1 MKQGS
6 VEICAIHRVIKKKKK
21 HSSQTAEALFCNKL
35 NYNQIFTYK
44 GINTETAWDLLLLI
58 VEPSRKQGGGC
69 CEESPVPCLHAAVSH
84 RGSFPIP
91 VPLPHLPAERCRA
104 ALIGA
109 TSPDFGYWPLSVV
122 SFSLK

>member
-58 VEPSRKQGGGC
+58 VEPSRKQGGDAVRRAPCPAFTLLSHTGVP
-69 CEESPVPCLHAAVSH
+69 SPFLS
-84 RGSFPIP
+84 RSPICQQSG
-91 VPLPHLPAERCRA
+91 AEQ
-104 ALIGA
+104 LG
-109 TSPDFGYWPLSVV
+109 
-122 SFSLK
+122 